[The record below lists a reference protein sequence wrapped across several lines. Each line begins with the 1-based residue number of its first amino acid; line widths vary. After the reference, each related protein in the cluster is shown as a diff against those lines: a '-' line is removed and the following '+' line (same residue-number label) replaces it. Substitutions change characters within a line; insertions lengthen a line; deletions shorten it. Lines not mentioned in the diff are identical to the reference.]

1 MPKKSK
7 KEEELEQQLGEVTA
21 DLQRIQADF
30 VNYKRRADED
40 AGRAVSIGKEGTV
53 RALLPSLDNIRR
65 ALSHTPDDLKDH
77 DFIKAVS
84 SVAKQLDKDLSDL
97 GLHQIET
104 VGNEFNPETMEAVS
118 MEDEGGDHE
127 VVIEELQSGYQLNDQ
142 VIRHAM
148 VKVAKKNQEKGDK

>member
-7 KEEELEQQLGEVTA
+7 KEEEFEQHIAEVTA

-40 AGRAVSIGKEGTV
+40 QQRAIAIGKEGTV

-77 DFIKAVS
+77 DYFKAIA

-97 GLHQIET
+97 GLTQIET
-104 VGNEFNPETMEAVS
+104 VGHEFNPETMEAVS

-127 VVIEELQSGYQLNDQ
+127 IVVEELQSGYQLNEQ